1 MNDTCCARR
10 RATKEE
16 APVGM
21 FGFDDQ
27 YVMFGV
33 TPLDNQFILEYMP
46 TSKGDDVKVYLYGL
60 VRCYHP
66 LEDLSVKEISH
77 ELNMTEEAVL
87 SAFRHWERM
96 GLVRRVSDNPPMY
109 RYLSATQQ
117 LMMGTT
123 VPVDPAYE
131 DFSEALFAAFGKER
145 RLHGGEISRCF
156 EWVEEL
162 GLPTEVVLQLIQHMI
177 ALRGK
182 NFSIASAEK
191 LAMTLADARAT
202 TAEDAEQILSREKQV
217 WAGSRKLLR
226 RMGKR
231 RDPSEDEMNL
241 YRKWLREWGCSPD
254 AIEAACVET
263 TKGEP
268 TFAYLDGILRGMLQR
283 QGTLSSGREV
293 ERQRTAE
300 QKRIEPLK
308 KLLSAM
314 NIRGTSINEGTLA
327 VYDDMRKLYP
337 DEIILLAGQE
347 TAKRGGDLT
356 DVMALLS
363 GWKERGLES
372 EEDVRSHI
380 ARFNSQSA
388 LLRKLYENWGLK
400 NRPSAADR
408 TLLVRWTEEWG
419 FTESMV
425 SFTASLI
432 RDAEKPMLVLNK
444 KLEGYRERGIT
455 TEEQAA
461 ADESA
466 WQERRGKEAAGKK
479 QGRVL
484 KEQQYEQREYTEPDA
499 LPDWVQKRMEDENGH
514 A

>member
-1 MNDTCCARR
+1 M
-10 RATKEE
+10 
-16 APVGM
+16 GM

-46 TSKGDDVKVYLYGL
+46 TAKGDHVKVYLYGL

-77 ELNMTEEAVL
+77 DLNMTEEAVL

-117 LMMGTT
+117 LMMGTA

-131 DFSEALFAAFGKER
+131 EFSEALYAAFGKER
-145 RLHGGEISRCF
+145 RLHGGEISQCF

-177 ALRGK
+177 ALHGK
-182 NFSIASAEK
+182 NFSIASAQK
-191 LAMTLADARAT
+191 LATTLADARAT
-202 TAEDAEQILSREKQV
+202 TAEDAEQILSREKKV
-217 WAGSRKLLR
+217 WEGSRRLLR

-231 RDPSEDEMNL
+231 REPSEDEMKL
-241 YRKWLREWGCSPD
+241 YRKWFREWGCSPD
-254 AIEAACVET
+254 AIEAACAET
-263 TKGEP
+263 TKGDP
-268 TFAYLDGILRGMLQR
+268 NFAYLDGILRGMLQR
-283 QGTLSSGREV
+283 QGKLSSGQEV
-293 ERQRTAE
+293 DRQRAAE

-308 KLLSAM
+308 KLLSVM

-337 DEIILLAGQE
+337 DEIILLAGRE
-347 TAKRGGDLT
+347 TARRGGDLT

-380 ARFNSQSA
+380 ARFNSQNA
-388 LLRKLYENWGLK
+388 LLRKLYDAWGIRNK
-400 NRPSAADR
+400 VSAADR
-408 TLLVRWTEEWG
+408 MLLARWTEEWG
-419 FTESMV
+419 FTEDMV
-425 SFTASLI
+425 CFTAGLI
-432 RDAEKPMLVLNK
+432 RDADKPMLVLNK
-444 KLEGYRERGIT
+444 KLESYRERGIT
-455 TEEQAA
+455 TEEQAD
-461 ADESA
+461 ADEKA
-466 WQERRGKEAAGKK
+466 WRERQGKDGGGKK

-484 KEQQYEQREYTEPDA
+484 VEQQYEQREYTAPDE
-499 LPDWVQKRMEDENGH
+499 LPDWMLEQLEKGDSH